1 MKVGN
6 LIYDSDYGL
15 FGLVVESSETG
26 KYFTVFYED
35 GEAVDMP
42 PEEVQVVQ

>member
-35 GEAVDMP
+35 GEAADIYKKD
-42 PEEVQVVQ
+42 VQVVQ